1 MSLRLQSDGPAVVL
15 FDRDGTLVYDDPT
28 IDGPHR
34 VRAITG
40 AAAAIARLRARGI
53 KIGVVT
59 NQPRVGLGTLAQC
72 DLGAIHDEIDRR
84 LGTMDVWAVCPHRP
98 NVGCACRKPMPGL
111 VVGATR
117 ALGLLP
123 RDCVVVGDIGSDI
136 DAATRAGARAILV
149 PTAVTRRDEIERAP
163 IVARD
168 LAGAVD
174 AILGARA

>member
-1 MSLRLQSDGPAVVL
+1 MSLQLQSDGPAVVL
-15 FDRDGTLVYDDPT
+15 FDRDGTLVHDDPT

-34 VRAITG
+34 VRDVAG

-59 NQPRVGLGTLAQC
+59 NQPRVGLGTLSQR

-84 LGTMDVWAVCPHRP
+84 LGTMDVWAICPHRP
-98 NVGCACRKPMPGL
+98 DVGCACRKPMPGL
-111 VVGATR
+111 VFDATR
-117 ALGLLP
+117 RLGLKP
-123 RDCVVVGDIGSDI
+123 HDCVVVGDIGADI
-136 DAATRAGARAILV
+136 DAAARAGAPAILV
-149 PTAVTRRDEIERAP
+149 PTPVTRRDEIERAP
-163 IVARD
+163 FVARD